1 MLEQF
6 GFGATREEAVK
17 RFAETVPLGRLVEAD
32 EVALAAVY
40 LASDESR
47 SITGITLDVD
57 GGRGI

>member
-6 GFGATREEAVK
+6 GFGATREEAVQ
-17 RFAETVPLGRLVEAD
+17 RFTETVPLGRLVEAD
-32 EVALAAVY
+32 DIALAAVY
-40 LASDESR
+40 LASDEAR